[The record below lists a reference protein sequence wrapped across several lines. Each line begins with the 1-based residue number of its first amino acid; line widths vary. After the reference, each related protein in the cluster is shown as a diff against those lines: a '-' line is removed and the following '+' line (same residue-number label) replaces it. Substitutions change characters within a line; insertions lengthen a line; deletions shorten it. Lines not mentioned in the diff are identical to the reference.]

1 MKKLLSVIC
10 CLAIILSLAGCGAEK
25 APSDPNH
32 FVIGDYE
39 LQYKGACLM
48 TDTDGKDSIVL
59 TLDFTN
65 NSKDTAVYL
74 WSIFEK
80 VVQNGTDL
88 EGAFIYVSEDSYE
101 MVTDAELSDV
111 APGETLEVR
120 SAYTLVDT
128 TSMVEFTFSDLLEKH
143 KETLT
148 LDPTVL
154 THEGAPAEDPAAE
167 PVETEPTET
176 APEATETDAL
186 LEWWNGDWYG
196 WWTVSGADGA
206 YEHWSGKRWDCC
218 ATFSIGADY
227 TGTEIIWDVDLPKDN
242 AVSEATVTLNEAGTG
257 EHGTLISEEG
267 YFMDG
272 DLNHADW
279 IVDPALIAYDALMNY
294 ENMICIDTW
303 YEVDAGSY
311 KYNIYLRPWG
321 MTWDDVPPENRP
333 ASYDTWYLPL
343 IEAGLSAPDT
353 VGGDPD
359 LSGAAPAATEAP
371 AATAA
376 PEAPAAT
383 TAPEAAAGNGDYGK
397 SNPDAVGIAKLED
410 LQALYKICYESRS
423 NGYHVFTY
431 EDARDMLGCDGVVRQ
446 TASYTWNESKHT
458 YRWVTEDGKDHLNI
472 SFTVEGDDEWYESC
486 NMSEN
491 VINGLW

>member
-1 MKKLLSVIC
+1 MKRNTIRLVCLL
-10 CLAIILSLAGCGAEK
+10 LAAVMAFGLAGCGKEK
-25 APSDPNH
+25 TSFDPNH

-65 NSKDTAVYL
+65 NSKEDAVYL
-74 WSIFEK
+74 WSVFEK
-80 VVQNGTDL
+80 AVQNGAAL
-88 EGAFIYVSEDSYE
+88 EGAFIYVSEESYE
-101 MVTDAELSDV
+101 MVTDAQFTDV

-120 SAYTLVDT
+120 SAYTLNDT
-128 TSMVEFTFSDLLEKH
+128 TNMVEITFSDLLEKY

-154 THEGAPAEDPAAE
+154 VREGTPAAE
-167 PVETEPTET
+167 PTGTGT
-176 APEATETDAL
+176 AGTTPEGTETDAL

-206 YEHWSGKRWDCC
+206 YADWSGRRWECC
-218 ATFSIGADY
+218 ANFSIGADY
-227 TGTEIIWDVDLPKDN
+227 TGTEIIWDEDLPKDN
-242 AVSEATVTLNEAGTG
+242 AVSEAAVTLNAAGTG
-257 EHGTLISEEG
+257 EHGTLYSEEG

-272 DLNHADW
+272 DLAHADW
-279 IVDPALIAYDALMNY
+279 IVDPALITYDALMNY
-294 ENMICIDTW
+294 DNMICIDAW
-303 YEVDAGSY
+303 YEVEDGGY

-321 MTWDDVPPENRP
+321 MTWDDVAPENRP

-343 IEAGLSAPDT
+343 IEAGLGAPDT
-353 VGGDPD
+353 VGGEPD

-371 AATAA
+371 EATAVPEATAA
-376 PEAPAAT
+376 PET
-383 TAPEAAAGNGDYGK
+383 AAGDGDYGK
-397 SNPDAVGIAKLED
+397 SNPDAVGIARLED
-410 LQALYKICYESRS
+410 MQALYKICFESRT
-423 NGYHVFTY
+423 NGYHVFSY

-458 YRWVTEDGKDHLNI
+458 YRWVTEDGKDYFNI
-472 SFTVEGDDEWYESC
+472 SFTVEGDEEWYESC